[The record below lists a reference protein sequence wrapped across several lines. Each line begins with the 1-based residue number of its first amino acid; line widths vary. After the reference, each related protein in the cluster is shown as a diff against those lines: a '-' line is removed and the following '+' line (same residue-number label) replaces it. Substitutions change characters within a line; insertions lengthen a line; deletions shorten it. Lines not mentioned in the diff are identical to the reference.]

1 MSIEL
6 KKIKR
11 RLELIDEVV
20 TSEIYNLGGEFFNK
34 IVIKLNEV
42 LDADFTFIG
51 QLSDNQLDVET
62 ISLVDKN
69 GYLDNFIYTLKG
81 TPCEVV
87 LGNKPCSYSKGV
99 SVLFPDDKILVD
111 MGIEAYVG
119 VTLYDSKKNPTGIL
133 VSMFKDEIDETELKE
148 SILMIFASRAGAELE
163 HIKLNKAIEKS
174 KEELEDKVRERT
186 KELVKKNIDLMVSN
200 KRLEEALQ
208 SLQNT
213 QTQLIQA
220 EKMATLG
227 ILTSGV
233 AHEINNPLNYISGA
247 YTSLVDFF
255 EDDSNEAIK
264 QVDDLVHPI
273 KIGVERI
280 SKIVKGLNQF
290 SRNNENYDETCDIH
304 EIINNCLTILNNVTK
319 FKVDIKTTFT
329 DQSVIIKGN
338 SGKLHQVFLNIL
350 DNAIDAIPGH
360 GELIIITD
368 SNKNGI
374 SVSIKDNGEG
384 IEKEVLNKLF
394 EPFFTTKPPGKGTGL
409 GLSISMAI
417 IKEHKGKLEIDSE
430 IGKGTKVLIT
440 LPS

>member
-174 KEELEDKVRERT
+174 KEEL
-186 KELVKKNIDLMVSN
+186 
-200 KRLEEALQ
+200 
-208 SLQNT
+208 
-213 QTQLIQA
+213 
-220 EKMATLG
+220 
-227 ILTSGV
+227 
-233 AHEINNPLNYISGA
+233 
-247 YTSLVDFF
+247 
-255 EDDSNEAIK
+255 
-264 QVDDLVHPI
+264 
-273 KIGVERI
+273 
-280 SKIVKGLNQF
+280 
-290 SRNNENYDETCDIH
+290 
-304 EIINNCLTILNNVTK
+304 
-319 FKVDIKTTFT
+319 
-329 DQSVIIKGN
+329 
-338 SGKLHQVFLNIL
+338 
-350 DNAIDAIPGH
+350 
-360 GELIIITD
+360 
-368 SNKNGI
+368 
-374 SVSIKDNGEG
+374 
-384 IEKEVLNKLF
+384 
-394 EPFFTTKPPGKGTGL
+394 
-409 GLSISMAI
+409 
-417 IKEHKGKLEIDSE
+417 
-430 IGKGTKVLIT
+430 
-440 LPS
+440 